1 MKAAL
6 KGVLPIVPTPFAK
19 SGEVDEVSLRNLND
33 PFYRNTFRL
42 GGRACSFA
50 SLFLVVFRP

>member
-19 SGEVDEVSLRNLND
+19 SGEVDEVSPNLRLALAAQ
-33 PFYRNTFRL
+33 P
-42 GGRACSFA
+42 GAGRVNPSEFWG
-50 SLFLVVFRP
+50 